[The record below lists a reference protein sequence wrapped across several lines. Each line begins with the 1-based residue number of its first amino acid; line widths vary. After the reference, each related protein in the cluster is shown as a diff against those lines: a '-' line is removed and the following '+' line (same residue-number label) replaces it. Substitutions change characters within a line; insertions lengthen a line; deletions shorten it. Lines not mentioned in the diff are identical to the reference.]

1 MGEDTRIDDLLV
13 AWDDLLAKDPKAD
26 LDSFIREHGNEL
38 DADTAS
44 KFRKKATALAA
55 MNKRLAAFQDTASVP
70 SDTSRSAQPHGV
82 LADLKP
88 GYEPIEGYK
97 LVERLGKGGFGVV
110 WKAMDARGFS
120 VAIKFV
126 SLGGPLGEK
135 ESASLDVI
143 KDVRHPHLL
152 TISGARQIGNV
163 LVIAMELADRTLL
176 ARFEEAKKEGY
187 RGIPRDELLEYMAE
201 AAKGIDFLN
210 DPGTSGRPG
219 IQHRDIKP
227 QNLLLSGNSVKIA
240 DFGLAQSLRFNV
252 AESTGSTPMYAAPEF
267 FDGNTTSRSDQ
278 YSLAITYCFLLR
290 GRAPFQ
296 GDVAE
301 LMEAHQNREPD
312 LTMLPPEEHSAVAKA
327 LSKKSKDRWP
337 SCADFVEAIR
347 SAVAEPDSTTPVE
360 PPGLGSKLR
369 ELPIRTKII
378 AGVAGAFL
386 VLLILMFGLFGGN
399 GANDAQR
406 DSTTPLTL
414 AVLDFANHSQD
425 PELDGFRLG
434 FRDMLTTDLSGV
446 SAIRIL
452 DRARLE
458 ALLKEH
464 GLAETRFVDQR
475 TAVQLGRGL
484 SAHQMLAGSYV
495 ISGEDIRV
503 DVRLV
508 SVETSEVLFA
518 DSVTGKKSNL
528 LGLERLLAEKVI
540 SGLEVKPTDAEVEA
554 LQRSQVADYEAFRL
568 YGEARLAQ
576 IGGEREKAE
585 QRLRS
590 ALEQD
595 AGFPLATFELA
606 KLEDEALFRLD
617 EERKRKAK
625 AAGEVGAQ
633 LQEHWQRLQEI
644 VETDRRDAECFAA
657 LIAMSGHA
665 GLWGDQDDELRL
677 LATYW
682 ERFVASVPV
691 GEAVETGKAIN
702 TILTK
707 DGEFFQKLVD
717 SGDYTVTLEGFGDAG
732 NTAVSK
738 YLKPEL
744 RTTFR
749 WPEYSATWPFDHDL
763 RAAFQIT
770 SSKAAA
776 KAIGPDWF
784 DRQLPAFPHD
794 YLKNVWEEHRGTRPG
809 NAREETA
816 LRLRMLAA
824 RYYMPLTDRPP
835 ALSDNLH
842 LLHKQLLVQLQGTDP
857 LVLSPSALRQAI
869 TALEAVAKTE
879 SDSALREQANGVMLR
894 FVRQARINDGR
905 GPSATASRSAIEFCG
920 LRLTGP
926 RFVFCLDMGDI
937 GEVVFPMFIHKQ
949 LADTI
954 RTLRPTDQFDVRL
967 FGEVAAAR
975 SALFGTPQSA
985 DAKHLQEALILVK
998 SPTDRFDP
1006 TVDET
1011 ELLQAL
1017 EQTVAGWPTGG
1028 ESTGDVCVI
1037 CFDTPRM
1044 SEADLDSFLKRLPKG
1059 LRLNVVTTEKS
1070 PALARLV
1077 KDSGGSAAVL
1087 EEGDFLNVK
1096 VVRWDVEQP

>member
-1 MGEDTRIDDLLV
+1 MAENETLDDLLEV
-13 AWDDLLAKDPKAD
+13 WDDLIAEDPQAD
-26 LDSFIREHGNEL
+26 LDAFIREHGDKL
-38 DADTAS
+38 DDDSTA

-55 MNKRLAAFQDTASVP
+55 MNKRLDAFQDTASVP
-70 SDTSRSAQPHGV
+70 SDTSRLAQSHRV

-97 LVERLGKGGFGVV
+97 LVERLGKGGFGEV
-110 WKAMDARGFS
+110 WKATDARGFS

-152 TISGARQIGNV
+152 TIVGTRQIDNV

-176 ARFEEAKKEGY
+176 ARFEEAQKEGCH
-187 RGIPRDELLEYMAE
+187 GIPRDELLGYMAE
-201 AAKGIDFLN
+201 AAEGIDFLN
-210 DPGTSGRPG
+210 DPGTSGRHR

-240 DFGLAQSLRFNV
+240 DYGLAQALTFNV

-278 YSLAITYCFLLR
+278 YSLAITYCFLCG
-290 GRAPFQ
+290 GRAPFE
-296 GDVAE
+296 GDVVE

-312 LTMLPPEEHSAVAKA
+312 LTMLLSDECPAVARA

-337 SCADFVEAIR
+337 TCAAFVEALR
-347 SAVAEPDSTTPVE
+347 SAVAEPCTTPVE
-360 PPGLGSKLR
+360 APGLGSKLR
-369 ELPIRTKII
+369 ELPIRTKVI

-414 AVLDFANHSQD
+414 AVLDFTNHSQD

-446 SAIRIL
+446 LAIRIL

-464 GLAETRFVDQR
+464 GLAETRFIDQQ

-518 DSVTGKKSNL
+518 DSVTGKKSDL

-568 YGEARLAQ
+568 YSEARLAQ

-585 QRLRS
+585 QRLRA

-633 LQEHWQRLQEI
+633 LQEHWQGLQRI
-644 VETDRRDAECFAA
+644 VEADRRDAECFAA

-691 GEAVETGKAIN
+691 GEAAETGKAIN
-702 TILTK
+702 AILAH
-707 DGEFFQKLVD
+707 DGESLQKLVD
-717 SGDYTVTLEGFGDAG
+717 SGDYTVTLEGFDDAG
-732 NTAVSK
+732 NTGASK

-744 RTTFR
+744 RTSFR
-749 WPEYSATWPFDHDL
+749 WPEYSAMWPFDQDL
-763 RAAFQIT
+763 RAAFQIA

-824 RYYMPLTDRPP
+824 RYYMPLMDRPP

-842 LLHKQLLVQLQGTDP
+842 RLHKQLLVQLEGTDP

-879 SDSALREQANGVMLR
+879 SDSALREPANSVMLR
-894 FVRQARINDGR
+894 FIRQARINEGR
-905 GPSATASRSAIEFCG
+905 APSAAASRSVVEFCG
-920 LRLTGP
+920 LKLAGP

-937 GEVVFPMFIHKQ
+937 GEVVFPMFVRKQ

-1017 EQTVAGWPTGG
+1017 EQTIAGWPNGG
-1028 ESTGDVCVI
+1028 DSAGDVCVI
-1037 CFDTPRM
+1037 CFETPRM

-1096 VVRWDVEQP
+1096 VIRWDVEQP